1 MTGEEVMRTNRRDIL
16 CAVES
21 FIEGIANDCDY
32 DALEEFVD
40 SMIVTVKN
48 ELDVHVENGNSAES
62 FDGAIA
68 ESMAKGFI
76 RRGYVDSENG
86 AYAIVES
93 MIDADFPTAG
103 HATLGSAVEAM
114 HSRVFTGIARIIGDS
129 IRA

>member
-1 MTGEEVMRTNRRDIL
+1 MRTNRLDIF

-21 FIEGIANDCDY
+21 FMDSIANDY
-32 DALEEFVD
+32 DHDVLREFVD
-40 SMIVTVKN
+40 SMIVTVVS

-68 ESMAKGFI
+68 ESMAKEFI
-76 RRGYVDSENG
+76 RRGHVDRENG
-86 AYAIVES
+86 AYTVVES

-114 HSRVFTGIARIIGDS
+114 HYRVFTGIARIIGDS
-129 IRA
+129 VRA